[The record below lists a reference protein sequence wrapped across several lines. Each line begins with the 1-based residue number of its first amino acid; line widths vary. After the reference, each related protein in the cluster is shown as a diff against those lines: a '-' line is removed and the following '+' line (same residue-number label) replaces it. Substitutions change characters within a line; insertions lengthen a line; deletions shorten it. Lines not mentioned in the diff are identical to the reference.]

1 MKKIL
6 KNRKIRMIKFCIL
19 AVFFIVEDW
28 VLSILIYN
36 ANFNR
41 RFEIDEQQMMN
52 IDDFDGLERKK
63 YKFNSDK
70 NQKLTGYMYSSG
82 ENQKGIIILAHGFGV
97 GGHNSYMN
105 CIDCFAQNGYYVF
118 AYDATGNGES
128 ESKNVGG
135 LPQGMI
141 DLNHAISFVEEN
153 NEFPDLPIALF
164 GHSWGG
170 YSVCSV
176 LTYHP
181 EIEAVIE
188 CAGFNCSSDV
198 LEFEG
203 KKQAG
208 IGIYIMLPFMKL
220 HERIKF
226 GEYASNTA
234 IDGMENTE
242 ADIMIIHSKDDD
254 TVPTAYGY
262 DLFYEK
268 YNDNPRFSFVLYED
282 KGHNYFS
289 FDKFVD
295 FYDQH
300 L

>member
-1 MKKIL
+1 MRKKSKNIKIL
-6 KNRKIRMIKFCIL
+6 MIKFCIL

-28 VLSILIYN
+28 ILSIMIYH

-41 RFEIDEQQMMN
+41 RFEISEQQMMN
-52 IDDFDGLERKK
+52 IENFDGLERTK

-82 ENQKGIIILAHGFGV
+82 ENQKGIIILAHGFGC

-105 CIDCFAQNGYYVF
+105 CIDYFAQNGYYVF

-128 ESKNVGG
+128 EGENVGG
-135 LPQGMI
+135 LPQGVI

-153 NEFPDLPIALF
+153 SELPDLPIALF

-188 CAGFNCSSDV
+188 CAGFNCSSNL

-234 IDGMENTE
+234 MDGMENTE

-268 YNDNPRFSFVLYED
+268 YNDNPRFSFVLY
-282 KGHNYFS
+282 
-289 FDKFVD
+289 
-295 FYDQH
+295 
-300 L
+300 